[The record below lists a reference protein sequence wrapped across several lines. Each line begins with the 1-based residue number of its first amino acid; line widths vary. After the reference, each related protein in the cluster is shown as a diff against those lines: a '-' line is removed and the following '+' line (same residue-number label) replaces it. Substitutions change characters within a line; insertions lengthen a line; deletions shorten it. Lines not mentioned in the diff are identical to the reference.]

1 MMSSKARIKC
11 KVFEDNSGALT
22 IATLQKIRPR
32 TKYMNTKYW
41 HFREHLEQ
49 GKVMIHPVSTKDQIA
64 DLLTKPLAETDFEKL
79 KRHIMGKEQGDI
91 YTNLKGSVENNEG
104 IMKV

>member
-1 MMSSKARIKC
+1 
-11 KVFEDNSGALT
+11 
-22 IATLQKIRPR
+22 
-32 TKYMNTKYW
+32 
-41 HFREHLEQ
+41 
-49 GKVMIHPVSTKDQIA
+49 MIHPVSTKDQIA

-104 IMKV
+104 IMNV